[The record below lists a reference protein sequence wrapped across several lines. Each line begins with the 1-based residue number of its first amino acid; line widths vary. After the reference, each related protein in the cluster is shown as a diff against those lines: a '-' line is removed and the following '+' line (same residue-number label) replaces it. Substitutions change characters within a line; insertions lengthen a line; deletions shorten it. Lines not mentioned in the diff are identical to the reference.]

1 MTHTKLLIL
10 PLIAVALFLGLSGIV
25 VAQSDIPPPYAG
37 IRNPFS
43 WSDVSIQAAGKP
55 LYQQFC
61 AGCHGVKGNSIPAS
75 DFSASAYPG
84 NMENQP
90 DYYFWIFSEGRLEK
104 GMPPFKSS
112 LSEDQRWQVLT
123 YLWSLGNGTSNTVT
137 MQSVS
142 LPKAED
148 LTFRLEAPE
157 EAQVGES
164 LLISASLI
172 DKDGRPVANVP
183 VKFFLKVDFFASG
196 MAEIDEVFT
205 NSQGIASVAFAPYV
219 TGEVML
225 MATHKTGEGERV
237 EALWTIRLKGD
248 PARFHESKVGLPGG
262 VGPPD
267 LVLAP
272 VADPRT
278 KELGIAPPKI
288 LRIPGG
294 LAFFPFTAYL
304 AAVILVWGLYI
315 RIMYQVV
322 CIPLVVETDEVN
334 TRLLPVAGVITIALT
349 LALLVMIL
357 IAGPD
362 SHPHL
367 SFG

>member
-1 MTHTKLLIL
+1 
-10 PLIAVALFLGLSGIV
+10 
-25 VAQSDIPPPYAG
+25 
-37 IRNPFS
+37 
-43 WSDVSIQAAGKP
+43 
-55 LYQQFC
+55 
-61 AGCHGVKGNSIPAS
+61 
-75 DFSASAYPG
+75 
-84 NMENQP
+84 
-90 DYYFWIFSEGRLEK
+90 
-104 GMPPFKSS
+104 
-112 LSEDQRWQVLT
+112 
-123 YLWSLGNGTSNTVT
+123 
-137 MQSVS
+137 
-142 LPKAED
+142 
-148 LTFRLEAPE
+148 
-157 EAQVGES
+157 
-164 LLISASLI
+164 
-172 DKDGRPVANVP
+172 
-183 VKFFLKVDFFASG
+183 
-196 MAEIDEVFT
+196 
-205 NSQGIASVAFAPYV
+205 
-219 TGEVML
+219 
-225 MATHKTGEGERV
+225 
-237 EALWTIRLKGD
+237 
-248 PARFHESKVGLPGG
+248 
-262 VGPPD
+262 
-267 LVLAP
+267 VLAP